1 MTINCKQRLGPLGMT
16 IVATLSVPSP
26 AMAYLDPGS
35 SSIILQALLAA
46 AVGVSMAWKTLW
58 YKVKSI
64 FTRKGDS
71 VDVIESGQEDDAS
84 TD

>member
-1 MTINCKQRLGPLGMT
+1 MANNFKQILGALSIT
-16 IVATLSVPSP
+16 IVATLSMPSP
-26 AMAYLDPGS
+26 ALAYLDPGS

-71 VDVIESGQEDDAS
+71 VDVIESGQEDDAG